1 MAGFGGSVKLTGES
15 EYRKALN
22 NITDNLKVL
31 SSELKTVTSQY
42 DKNDKSTQNLS
53 SQNDILNKKIA
64 EQKEKVEVLAKA
76 LAKAKTE
83 TGENSTTTKKWQT
96 ELNNAQ
102 AELNTLNKKVKD
114 NETAMEQSADATEE
128 LDKSLKDVEKSS
140 KEASGGF
147 TVMKGALANLVAD
160 GFRMAIDGAKQF
172 ASSMLDVS
180 AEVKAEKSQFEQTF
194 GTLQDV
200 ATESIGRVASSAGI
214 LETRLNSTASSIYAF
229 ARSSGAT
236 STEAMELM
244 EASLMATADASAY
257 YDKSLEETA
266 ETLQSFLKGNFAND
280 AALGVSA
287 TEFTRNAKATELF
300 GKKYN
305 DLTEIQKQKTLLT
318 MVTDAQKLSGAM
330 GQASREADGW
340 ENVQGNLNEAWRQF
354 QANVGTPFLEA
365 LVPVIQDVTAGF
377 KEWSDSVD
385 WESFGAKVSEIAES
399 LKTGFGWL
407 VDNSSLIISGITGIA
422 TAMMALNVYNM
433 IMNVVKAFQAWKL
446 ANEGATIAQWAM
458 NVAMSANPIGII
470 VVAIAGLVAGI
481 ITLWNTN
488 EGFRNAVIG
497 IWEGIKNAFFTAIEG
512 IKNFFTGFIDF
523 VTNNWQGLLLLIVNP
538 FAGAFKLLY
547 DNCEGF
553 RNFVDNFVENIK
565 NTLISW
571 GENIASFFTETI
583 PALWQK
589 LLDWFDEL
597 PYKIGLAIGKA
608 LGNIIKWGKDVWD
621 FITKTI
627 PNIIGDI
634 VKYFSELPSKIWAWL
649 LQAINKIVEWGTNTY
664 NKAKTWVENTINSIV
679 QYFSQLPSK
688 VWTWLSSTISK
699 VATFGSNMVTK
710 AKEGVTNT
718 VNAITNGFKNLPSKM
733 AEIGKNVV
741 DGIWNGIKN
750 AGSWIK
756 DKVGNFASGI
766 LDGMKDAL
774 GIHSPSKLFED
785 QVGHNIALGIGEGF
799 SKEMRN
805 VTSEMNSSIPTN
817 FDVNT
822 SLNGTSSSSGT
833 SSNYNSM
840 VEAFKEALTKVK
852 VVMDDREMGTFV
864 TDTMERVVYA

>member
-53 SQNDILNKKIA
+53 SQNEVLNKKIA
-64 EQKEKVEVLAKA
+64 EQEEKVSVLTKA

-114 NETAMEQSADATEE
+114 NETAMEQSAEATEE
-128 LDKSLKDVEKSS
+128 LDKTLKDVEKSS

-160 GFRMAIDGAKQF
+160 GFRKAIDGAKEF
-172 ASSMLDVS
+172 ASSMIDVS

-200 ATESIGRVASSAGI
+200 ATESIGRVSSSAGI
-214 LETRLNSTASSIYAF
+214 LETRLNSTASSIFAF
-229 ARSSGAT
+229 ARSSGA
-236 STEAMELM
+236 STEEAMELM
-244 EASLMATADASAY
+244 ETSLMATADASAY
-257 YDKSLEETA
+257 YDRSLEETA

-305 DLTEIQKQKTLLT
+305 ELTEIQKQKTLLT

-354 QANVGTPFLEA
+354 KANVGTPFLEA
-365 LVPVIQDVTAGF
+365 LVPVIQNVTSGF
-377 KEWSDSVD
+377 QAWSESVD
-385 WESFGAKVSEIAES
+385 WEAFGTKVSEIAEAIKS
-399 LKTGFGWL
+399 GFGWIAE
-407 VDNSSLIISGITGIA
+407 NSSLIISGIVGIS

-433 IMNVVKAFQAWKL
+433 IMNVVRAFQAWKL

-458 NVAMSANPIGII
+458 NVALSANPIGVV
-470 VVAIAGLVAGI
+470 VVAIAGLIAGI
-481 ITLWNTN
+481 VALWNTN
-488 EGFRNAVIG
+488 EEFRNAVIE
-497 IWEGIKNAFFTAIEG
+497 IFEDIKKAFSTWGKNIGDFFT
-512 IKNFFTGFIDF
+512 K
-523 VTNNWQGLLLLIVNP
+523 
-538 FAGAFKLLY
+538 
-547 DNCEGF
+547 
-553 RNFVDNFVENIK
+553 
-565 NTLISW
+565 
-571 GENIASFFTETI
+571 TI
-583 PALWQK
+583 PKLWQS
-589 LLDWFDEL
+589 LLDWFAEL
-597 PYKIGLAIGKA
+597 PYKIGYAIGLA
-608 LGNIIKWGKDVWD
+608 LGNIIKWGQDVWN

-627 PNIIGDI
+627 PVIIGDI
-634 VKYFSELPSKIWAWL
+634 VKYFSELPSKL
-649 LQAINKIVEWGTNTY
+649 
-664 NKAKTWVENTINSIV
+664 
-679 QYFSQLPSK
+679 
-688 VWTWLSSTISK
+688 WTWLSSTLSK
-699 VATFGSNMVTK
+699 VSTFVSDM
-710 AKEGVTNT
+710 AKKGREGATNT
-718 VNAITNGFKNLPSKM
+718 ITNIVNGFKDLPSKM

-741 DGIWNGIKN
+741 EGIWEGIKN
-750 AGSWIK
+750 AGEWIK
-756 DKVGNFASGI
+756 EKVSNFAKGI

-774 GIHSPSKLFED
+774 DINSPSKVMEKE
-785 QVGHNIALGIGEGF
+785 VGKNIALGIGNGF

-805 VTSEMNSSIPTN
+805 VTSEMNSAIPTS
-817 FDVNT
+817 FDVNS
-822 SLNGTSSSSGT
+822 SLNGTSSSSGIDT
-833 SSNYNSM
+833 SSNYNGM

-864 TDTMERVVYA
+864 TDTMERIVYS

>member
-15 EYRKALN
+15 EYRRALN

-53 SQNDILNKKIA
+53 SQNEVLNKKIA
-64 EQKEKVEVLAKA
+64 EQEEKVSVLTKA

-128 LDKSLKDVEKSS
+128 LDKTLKDVEKSS

-160 GFRMAIDGAKQF
+160 GFRKAIDGAKEF
-172 ASSMLDVS
+172 ASSMIDVS

-194 GTLQDV
+194 GTLQTT
-200 ATESIGRVASSAGI
+200 ATEAIGRVANSAGI

-244 EASLMATADASAY
+244 ETSLMATADASAY
-257 YDKSLEETA
+257 YDRSLEETA

-354 QANVGTPFLEA
+354 KANVGTPFLEA
-365 LVPVIQDVTAGF
+365 LVPVIQDVTKGF
-377 KEWSDSVD
+377 QAWSESVD
-385 WESFGAKVSEIAES
+385 WESFGTKVSEIAEAI
-399 LKTGFGWL
+399 KTGFGWI
-407 VDNSSLIISGITGIA
+407 VDNSSIIISGITGIA

-458 NVAMSANPIGII
+458 NVAMSANPIGIL

-497 IWEGIKNAFFTAIEG
+497 IWDSIKNAFFTAIEG
-512 IKNFFTGFIDF
+512 IKSFFTGFIDF

-553 RNFVDNFVENIK
+553 RNFVNTFVENVK
-565 NTLISW
+565 TTLISW

-583 PALWQK
+583 PALWQS

-597 PYKIGLAIGKA
+597 PYKIGFAVGEA

-627 PNIIGDI
+627 PKIIADV
-634 VKYFSELPSKIWAWL
+634 VKFFGELPSKLWDKL

-664 NKAKTWVENTINSIV
+664 NTAKTWVENTINSII
-679 QYFSQLPSK
+679 QYFSELPSK
-688 VWTWLSSTISK
+688 LWTWLSSTISK
-699 VATFGSNMVTK
+699 VATFGSNMVKK
-710 AKEGVTNT
+710 AKEGATNT
-718 VNAITNGFKNLPSKM
+718 VNAIINGFKNLPSKM

-741 DGIWNGIKN
+741 EGIWNGIKN
-750 AGSWIK
+750 AGDWIK
-756 DKVGNFASGI
+756 DKVGDFASGI

-799 SKEMRN
+799 TKEMRN
-805 VTSEMNSSIPTN
+805 VTADMNSSIPTN

-822 SLNGTSSSSGT
+822 SLNGTSSSSGP
-833 SSNYNSM
+833 SSNYNGM

-864 TDTMERVVYA
+864 TDTMERIVYS